1 MHQAAVGANAGG
13 APDNRSHENI
23 GVDLSLDQT
32 LRTACTNLGDR
43 GVDRGLL
50 THRVDDA
57 GTGKIPT
64 DGGCVLFD
72 PACLADKDRHRK
84 PGRQRVA
91 RGLQN
96 WAANGAHK
104 RHRAR
109 FGTGRQRQEFRRA
122 GGVGRCQERACDWR
136 CGSCHSGLPH
146 PLRVWA

>member
-1 MHQAAVGANAGG
+1 MK
-13 APDNRSHENI
+13 
-23 GVDLSLDQT
+23 LSLDQAVRPAGT
-32 LRTACTNLGDR
+32 HLGNRCID
-43 GVDRGLL
+43 GGLFAS
-50 THRVDDA
+50 RVDDA
-57 GTGKIPT
+57 GPGKVPAYHRGIP
-64 DGGCVLFD
+64 FD
-72 PACLADKDRHRK
+72 LRRLANQNGHRK
-84 PGRQRVA
+84 PGCQRVA